1 MQKIL
6 QHTLQPSL
14 QAPPVYRHFLGGGT
28 QSLRLSA
35 AGVAVIAGLGVLTS
49 LLTLLLSMVFV
60 GSRPP
65 WEVVSSGS
73 AATIGALSTAAIAAG
88 WLGSRLGLFSGC
100 LYLMSGQILLAT
112 ASPSDR
118 WLAAMA
124 TTAVAA
130 FAVASVAGRMPLV
143 SGRWPVR
150 VFYVLTA
157 AMLFFNPAAPAIA
170 IVVVCVLVLA
180 TEQNCPGLRFFAD
193 PPGIAV
199 LTVVVLTAWLTP
211 GFGWNAGWNTVWPG
225 GSIFSIEAWWEL
237 TDRFVYLLAVR
248 IPFDALPWGPL
259 VLVAIVV
266 GIRQGHYS
274 TPFGQFLAVW
284 LLVPLGM
291 ALAGLLGQ
299 DTAAVL
305 TFPPL
310 AIFGGIG
317 LGELLVKISRLR
329 RRRRIPIN

>member
-1 MQKIL
+1 MQKTL
-6 QHTLQPSL
+6 QPSLQPSL
-14 QAPPVYRHFLGGGT
+14 QAPPVYRRFLAGGT

-49 LLTLLLSMVFV
+49 LLSTVFV
-60 GSRPP
+60 SSRPP

-100 LYLMSGQILLAT
+100 LYLTSGQILLAT

-118 WLAAMA
+118 WFAAMA
-124 TTAVAA
+124 ATAVAA
-130 FAVASVAGRMPLV
+130 FATASVAGRLPLV
-143 SGRWPVR
+143 SARGPAR

-157 AMLFFNPAAPAIA
+157 AILFFNGAVPAAAV
-170 IVVVCVLVLA
+170 VVVCVLVLA
-180 TEQNCPGLRFFAD
+180 TGQNCPGLRFFAD

-199 LTVVVLTAWLTP
+199 LAVVALAAWLTP
-211 GFGWNAGWNTVWPG
+211 GPGWNAGWNTAWPG
-225 GSIFSIEAWWEL
+225 GSIFSIAAWWEL
-237 TDRFVYLLAVR
+237 TDRFVHLLAVR

-259 VLVAIVV
+259 ALVAIVA
-266 GIRQGHYS
+266 GIQQGHYS
-274 TPFGQFLAVW
+274 TPFGRFLAVW
-284 LLVPLGM
+284 LLAPLGM

-305 TFPPL
+305 IFPPL
-310 AIFGGIG
+310 AIVGGIG

-329 RRRRIPIN
+329 RRR